1 MDTCC
6 GIIVIGIVV
15 FVIFQILNAKAEA
28 DQKRNQEIE
37 DRRRRLDNT
46 KDSFDNAIY
55 DFYTT
60 SYKKGIYMY
69 TEKRSYS
76 EVYSYLSNN
85 IWKMKKL
92 SENDE
97 YSAVIKRC
105 ARLAEEFKE
114 YGEKV
119 NALPFTR
126 MMDTSRYGEIQPANK
141 KSRLN

>member
-97 YSAVIKRC
+97 Y
-105 ARLAEEFKE
+105 
-114 YGEKV
+114 
-119 NALPFTR
+119 
-126 MMDTSRYGEIQPANK
+126 
-141 KSRLN
+141 